1 MDESITGMMVVTGKT
16 REEVESYIVAIK
28 NVSAATST
36 AMTDVAN
43 LVTEYVRQG
52 RTMKDA
58 LLLAEETAKAAK
70 IAGIS
75 TRDSIIYMTSAINGF
90 NLAVKDATR
99 VSDIFANLAAVSATN
114 YEQLAVA
121 LSKVSAQANM
131 AGMSIEYT
139 TALLAKG
146 IETTQEAPESIG
158 TALKTILARMR
169 ELTDYGKTLEEGTSV
184 NRVESAL
191 RAAGIELRT
200 VNGEFRNLEDVFN
213 ELGPK

>member
-16 REEVESYIVAIK
+16 REEVEGYIVAIK

-200 VNGEFRNLEDVFN
+200 VNGEFRDLEDVFN

>member
-16 REEVESYIVAIK
+16 REEVEGYITAIK

-52 RTMKDA
+52 RTMKEA

-114 YEQLAVA
+114 YEQLAIA

-158 TALKTILARMR
+158 TALKTIIARMR

-191 RAAGIELRT
+191 RSAGIELRT

>member
-200 VNGEFRNLEDVFN
+200 VNGEFRDLEDVFN

>member
-16 REEVESYIVAIK
+16 REEVESYITAIK

-200 VNGEFRNLEDVFN
+200 VNGEFRDLEDVFN

>member
-1 MDESITGMMVVTGKT
+1 MDESLTGMMVVTGKT
-16 REEVESYIVAIK
+16 REEVESYITAIK
-28 NVSAATST
+28 DVSAATST

-52 RTMKDA
+52 RTMKEA

-75 TRDSIIYMTSAINGF
+75 TRDSIIYMTAAINGF

-114 YEQLAVA
+114 YEQLAIA

-158 TALKTILARMR
+158 TALKTIIARMR